1 MFTRSVSPEQAPDK
15 ATYLEIDFE
24 KGDPVALNG
33 EKLSPATLLAQ
44 LNQVPSLGKS
54 LKQPFGQPAVL
65 DCISLRCAGCL
76 PEQQRLPW
84 GLSSKSSK
92 CAAIHVEQPC
102 PATLLAQLSV
112 LANMNQSPEMC

>member
-54 LKQPFGQPAVL
+54 LKQPFGQRQCWIAFHCAVL
-65 DCISLRCAGCL
+65 AVCL
-76 PEQQRLPW
+76 NSRGFPGDYLQRVA
-84 GLSSKSSK
+84 S
-92 CAAIHVEQPC
+92 VQPF
-102 PATLLAQLSV
+102 
-112 LANMNQSPEMC
+112 M

>member
-54 LKQPFGQPAVL
+54 LGQPFGQRQCCIAFFCAV
-65 DCISLRCAGCL
+65 CL
-76 PEQQRLPW
+76 NNRGFPGNHLPRMA
-84 GLSSKSSK
+84 S
-92 CAAIHVEQPC
+92 VQPC
-102 PATLLAQLSV
+102 
-112 LANMNQSPEMC
+112 M